1 MAIGTCYSHHYSLL
15 VLAKWIIVKCRTTR
29 WLLVNLCCFPCKDEG
44 DLFWRC
50 LQFKLYACSMPSNP
64 KRWKSLRGVLMNSGD
79 IVLHRFVTFET
90 RLWPTKMPTR
100 IAYSHSRICDL
111 VRSRKV
117 RCRCLI
123 AKEHGVSARVAN
135 KLWKHVKT
143 AFWSA
148 VAANLPTCGPGEPI
162 AESGY
167 LQLSGSTAGR
177 IGREGKGQKTYVT
190 WCCWVVVF
198 KKIWIKRG
206 SAIEIIWAWNRS
218 WSVMIFM
225 RSW

>member
-44 DLFWRC
+44 DLFWSF
-50 LQFKLYACSMPSNP
+50 FKFPPYPRSIPSNP
-64 KRWKSLRGVLMNSGD
+64 KRCKSLRGVLMNSGD

-206 SAIEIIWAWNRS
+206 SAIEIIWTWNRS

>member
-1 MAIGTCYSHHYSLL
+1 
-15 VLAKWIIVKCRTTR
+15 
-29 WLLVNLCCFPCKDEG
+29 
-44 DLFWRC
+44 
-50 LQFKLYACSMPSNP
+50 MPSNP
-64 KRWKSLRGVLMNSGD
+64 KRCKSLRGVFMNSGD
-79 IVLHRFVTFET
+79 IVLHHFATFET

-117 RCRCLI
+117 RCSSLI

-167 LQLSGSTAGR
+167 LQLSGSTAGELAR
-177 IGREGKGQKTYVT
+177 RKRTKDICYMMLLGCGL
-190 WCCWVVVF
+190 

-206 SAIEIIWAWNRS
+206 SAIEIIWAWNI
-218 WSVMIFM
+218 MEPKLICDDFHEIFICGS
-225 RSW
+225 RLAHHDETTQNAGVEHYVNFI